1 MAVTERVTVRL
12 PDGFDADRHAA
23 ALARLIADRHGTGF
37 EVVSIDPAG
46 RTAYATR
53 QVAITEVTSN
63 RASRDSFEVRL
74 ARGTRPPD
82 GDRLAAK
89 LAEQN
94 PGFEMTAFEPF
105 LGRATLSR
113 LDPATSRCRAAVAV
127 ALGVKPWAVRVRPGA
142 RGGFD
147 VDLPASYSPSRHDR
161 KLAEVATSVVGGPG
175 WFVDADPRALTASL
189 VPGEPPTFPPAIGYP
204 LDLLGTGAPGM
215 LRIGRALPA
224 SGQDAGPE
232 VCVDWSAQSFA
243 LLAGMPG
250 SGKTNL
256 LNAAVAGSLAAGA
269 ELVVVDLPSKS
280 VDFLWCKAFVR
291 PGGWGCDS
299 AAAAVTALELVV
311 AEGRRRARQ
320 LAAAGAVSW
329 TELQTH
335 ERFPPILIVVDEAS
349 GLLLPDRIPAGI
361 PKDHPLAVEA
371 AQANL
376 LRAALARCINKII
389 AELRFVGVRMILA
402 SQVTNNSTGIG
413 PSLKSKIGHKI
424 LQGANPSGTAR
435 TQAFSDESAV
445 PLVPANVR
453 ADPNAARGTG
463 AAELEGAAPVVY
475 KAYYATTGDYAT
487 ALHRLG
493 VATTDNPAPTAEQ
506 IARHTPI
513 L

>member
-1 MAVTERVTVRL
+1 MA
-12 PDGFDADRHAA
+12 G
-23 ALARLIADRHGTGF
+23 
-37 EVVSIDPAG
+37 SI
-46 RTAYATR
+46 
-53 QVAITEVTSN
+53 
-63 RASRDSFEVRL
+63 
-74 ARGTRPPD
+74 
-82 GDRLAAK
+82 
-89 LAEQN
+89 
-94 PGFEMTAFEPF
+94 
-105 LGRATLSR
+105 TLS
-113 LDPATSRCRAAVAV
+113 THFCSR
-127 ALGVKPWAVRVRPGA
+127 
-142 RGGFD
+142 
-147 VDLPASYSPSRHDR
+147 
-161 KLAEVATSVVGGPG
+161 
-175 WFVDADPRALTASL
+175 SL
-189 VPGEPPTFPPAIGYP
+189 
-204 LDLLGTGAPGM
+204 
-215 LRIGRALPA
+215 
-224 SGQDAGPE
+224 
-232 VCVDWSAQSFA
+232 
-243 LLAGMPG
+243 
-250 SGKTNL
+250 
-256 LNAAVAGSLAAGA
+256 
-269 ELVVVDLPSKS
+269 
-280 VDFLWCKAFVR
+280 
-291 PGGWGCDS
+291 
-299 AAAAVTALELVV
+299 

-320 LAAAGAVSW
+320 LAAAGSVSW

-376 LRAALARCINKII
+376 LKAALARCINKII